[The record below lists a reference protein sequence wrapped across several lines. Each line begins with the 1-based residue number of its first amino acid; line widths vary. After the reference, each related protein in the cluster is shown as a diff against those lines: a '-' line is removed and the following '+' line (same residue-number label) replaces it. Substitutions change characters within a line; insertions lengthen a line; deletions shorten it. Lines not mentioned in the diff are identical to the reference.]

1 MASGGLGAVRDTL
14 SSVFGGKKESRK
26 PDTNA
31 TGTSYFSGGWTTVG
45 EHGPELVNLPGG
57 SKIYS
62 NQTSG
67 QMVSG
72 SRSVNV
78 HIDHMEVRSEED
90 IDRVAE
96 KLAKKIEEA
105 EDNM

>member
-1 MASGGLGAVRDTL
+1 M
-14 SSVFGGKKESRK
+14 
-26 PDTNA
+26 
-31 TGTSYFSGGWTTVG
+31 G

-57 SKIYS
+57 SKIFS
-62 NQTSG
+62 NQTSS

-72 SRSVNV
+72 GRSVNV

>member
-1 MASGGLGAVRDTL
+1 M
-14 SSVFGGKKESRK
+14 
-26 PDTNA
+26 
-31 TGTSYFSGGWTTVG
+31 G
-45 EHGPELVNLPGG
+45 EQGPELVNLPGG

-62 NQTSG
+62 NQASG

>member
-1 MASGGLGAVRDTL
+1 M
-14 SSVFGGKKESRK
+14 
-26 PDTNA
+26 
-31 TGTSYFSGGWTTVG
+31 G

-62 NQTSG
+62 NQTSS
-67 QMVSG
+67 QMASG